1 MFFGVPIHP
10 LTIHFPIVLF
20 LLATLSI
27 IVAMFRERK
36 FFINATYYL
45 LGLAVLA
52 GAVAILTGRAQ
63 ESVLVHN
70 EAIHELMELHQ
81 TLAYILIGL
90 MSALFIW
97 LYIRRNNFQKTEHI
111 SFVII
116 ALAVAGLIS
125 YQAHL
130 GGQMVYHEGA
140 GVKPM
145 EKILEQGH
153 QHQHSHNGGGHD
165 EEENHQ
171 H

>member
-1 MFFGVPIHP
+1 MLFGVPFHP

-20 LLATLSI
+20 LLATLSV
-27 IVAMFRERK
+27 IVSLFRERK
-36 FFINATYYL
+36 FFMDATYYL

-52 GAVAILTGRAQ
+52 GALAILTGRAQ
-63 ESVLVHN
+63 ESVIAHN
-70 EAIHELMELHQ
+70 ETIHELMELHQ

-97 LYIRRNNFQKTEHI
+97 LYIRRNNFQKAEHI

-116 ALAVAGLIS
+116 ILAIAGLMS

-153 QHQHSHNGGGHD
+153 DHQHSQSGGHD
-165 EEENHQ
+165 EEEGHQ